1 MPAPVQTAVA
11 DGRYTTDDLN
21 RAQLAALQTGSPGR

>member
-1 MPAPVQTAVA
+1 LPSQVQEAIA

-21 RAQLAALQTGSPGR
+21 RAQLAALQGPAS

>member
-1 MPAPVQTAVA
+1 VQSAIA

-21 RAQLAALQTGSPGR
+21 RAQLEALRGGSGR